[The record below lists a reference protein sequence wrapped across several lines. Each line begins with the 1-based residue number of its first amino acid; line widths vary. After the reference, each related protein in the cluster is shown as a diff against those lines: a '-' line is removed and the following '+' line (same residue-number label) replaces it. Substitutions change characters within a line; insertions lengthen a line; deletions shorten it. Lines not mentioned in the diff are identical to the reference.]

1 MVYVGAELQ
10 DVRGLGLA
18 LALALAVCIAV
29 LTVDTSET
37 ITA

>member
-1 MVYVGAELQ
+1 MLCVGAELQ
-10 DVRGLGLA
+10 DMPVPGLA

-29 LTVDTSET
+29 LTVDTSKT